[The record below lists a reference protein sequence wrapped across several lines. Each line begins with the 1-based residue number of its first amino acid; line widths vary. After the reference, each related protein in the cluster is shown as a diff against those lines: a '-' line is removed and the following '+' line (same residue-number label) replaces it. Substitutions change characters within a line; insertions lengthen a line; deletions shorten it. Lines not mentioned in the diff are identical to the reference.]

1 MRFVPLIDREDR
13 EKLKPIAGDL
23 LDFEGTHY
31 IAEQVG
37 LKYIVAHLAGDPR
50 AKAWLKISAVIK
62 VTPDVPT
69 PPIEEERFIGEQPSQ
84 GWRFSPEKNG
94 LVRANGKR

>member
-50 AKAWLKISAVIK
+50 AIAWLKIQQVTK
-62 VTPDVPT
+62 VMPEPPLPPAATFVGMEKDV
-69 PPIEEERFIGEQPSQ
+69 RF
-84 GWRFSPEKNG
+84 
-94 LVRANGKR
+94 L